1 LTIWA
6 AANRP
11 EDTILVVGPDGERV
25 HLRQQAGPAICEAP
39 RMECVCG
46 CGRDI
51 PKNLTDRNFIAAGIA
66 IELLTW
72 DRNRALPGAEPEG
85 REGLIARGVECYE
98 KLLYSLH
105 GEGTADP
112 DAESNDWLEESRAMR
127 ANRSDMTKRRFFGG
141 AAPNVSKEDL
151 DRLDRRHPER
161 SFTGGREATEA
172 EVTGERA
179 APNGVATATVP
190 PVATDDDLV
199 AKLERL
205 RALRDDDVLTDEEF
219 VAAKARLLAGD

>member
-1 LTIWA
+1 
-6 AANRP
+6 
-11 EDTILVVGPDGERV
+11 
-25 HLRQQAGPAICEAP
+25 
-39 RMECVCG
+39 MECVCG

-51 PKNLTDRNFIAAGIA
+51 PRNFVDRNFIAAGVA

-72 DRNRALPGAEPEG
+72 DKNRALPGPEPAG

-105 GEGTADP
+105 GEGGGDP
-112 DAESNDWLEESRAMR
+112 DPEADAWLEDARAMR
-127 ANRSDMTKRRFFGG
+127 ADRSDMTKRRLLGG
-141 AAPNVSKEDL
+141 PAPNVSKEDM

-161 SFTGGREATEA
+161 SFTGDHVAGSGSETKGAT
-172 EVTGERA
+172 A
-179 APNGVATATVP
+179 APAGPTASNGSVTAT
-190 PVATDDDLV
+190 TDDLV

-219 VAAKARLLAGD
+219 AAAKARLLAGD